1 MWRKLST
8 DHVCNDCKDN
18 AMFGQTQLNNS
29 MVPLLEPYRV
39 NIRKKKKIP
48 AELSFFSVFSDME
61 KNKELRKIILANL
74 FFSNSSQV
82 TNTGEKTI

>member
-1 MWRKLST
+1 
-8 DHVCNDCKDN
+8 
-18 AMFGQTQLNNS
+18 MFGQTQLNNS